1 MPCVFTVLKAFP
13 ETDALAEVLAEV
25 GGSRLVDAGGSSAG
39 ASLVCSAVAAL
50 VPITAAA
57 LVTISALSS
66 GWLVMALAT
75 S

>member
-1 MPCVFTVLKAFP
+1 MPCIFAVLEALS
-13 ETDALAEVLAEV
+13 EADALAEVLAEV
-25 GGSRLVDAGGSSAG
+25 GGSRLVDAEGSSAG
-39 ASLVCSAVAAL
+39 ASLVCSATAAL

-57 LVTISALSS
+57 LVAISALSS